1 MHYDLI
7 NYRIK
12 GVKLMINI
20 KNLCKTFYTNGEEK
34 EVLKNISINIEDG
47 EIYGLIGLSG
57 AGKSSLLRC
66 INLLEKPTSGEVIVN
81 GANVESMKGVK
92 LRDLRRQ
99 IGMIFQ
105 QFNLLNSSTVYENI
119 AFPLRIS
126 NVPKSQID
134 KRVMELL
141 EIVELTDKKDA
152 YPSKLSGGQ
161 KQRVGIAR
169 ALANNPSI
177 LLLDE
182 ATSALDPSTTNSIL
196 ELLKSINSNLN
207 ITMIVV
213 THEMAVIK
221 KLCSRVAVIEDGSIV
236 EEGQVVDIFSNPSS
250 KTVQRFLNEVIPE
263 LPKEKLVQED
273 SRSSK
278 TVMINFLGEDAEKP
292 FISDMVKHFDISA
305 NILSGNIEIV
315 QNLQIGR
322 LIINISGNKDNVTSA
337 LHYLLKNNLRIEV
350 LENGSFKPYELY

>member
-1 MHYDLI
+1 
-7 NYRIK
+7 
-12 GVKLMINI
+12 MISI
-20 KNLCKTFYTNGEEK
+20 RNLCKTFYTNGEEK
-34 EVLKNISINIEDG
+34 EVLKNISLEIGDG

-66 INLLEKPTSGEVIVN
+66 INLLERPTSGEIIVD
-81 GANVESMKGVK
+81 GTNVES
-92 LRDLRRQ
+92 LRGSELRSLRHK

-126 NVPKSQID
+126 KTPKEQIE

-141 EIVELTDKKDA
+141 EVVELTDKRDA
-152 YPSKLSGGQ
+152 YPSRLSGGQ

-169 ALANNPSI
+169 ALASNPSI

-196 ELLKSINSNLN
+196 ELLKSINSKLN

-213 THEMAVIK
+213 THEMSVIK

-236 EEGQVVDIFSNPSS
+236 EEGLVVDIFSNPSS
-250 KTVQRFLNEVIPE
+250 KTVQKFISEVIPE
-263 LPKEKLVQED
+263 LPGGELQSHDGDEI
-273 SRSSK
+273 K
-278 TVMINFLGEDAEKP
+278 TVMINFLGEDAQKP
-292 FISDMVKHFDISA
+292 FISNMVKHFDVNA
-305 NILSGNIEIV
+305 NILTGNIEIL

-322 LIINISGNKDNVTSA
+322 LIINVSGSKNNVASA
-337 LHYLLKNNLRIEV
+337 LNYLLKNNLRIEV
-350 LENGSFKPYELY
+350 LKNGCFEPYELH

>member
-1 MHYDLI
+1 MKLLI
-7 NYRIK
+7 T
-12 GVKLMINI
+12 IN
-20 KNLCKTFYTNGEEK
+20 NLCKTFSTNGEEK
-34 EVLKNISINIEDG
+34 EVLRNINLKIEDG

-66 INLLEKPTSGEVIVN
+66 INLLEKPTSGEVIVD
-81 GANVESMKGVK
+81 GTNVECIRGLE
-92 LRDLRRQ
+92 LRNLRRK

-126 NVPKSQID
+126 NMPKHQID
-134 KRVMELL
+134 KRVKELL
-141 EIVELTDKKDA
+141 EMVELTDKKDA

-169 ALANNPSI
+169 ALANSPSI

-196 ELLKSINSNLN
+196 ELLKSINEKLQ

-221 KLCSRVAVIEDGSIV
+221 KLCSRVAVIEEGSIV
-236 EEGQVVDIFSNPSS
+236 EEGMVVDIFSNPSS
-250 KTVQRFLNEVIPE
+250 KTVQKFLKEVIPE
-263 LPKEKLVQED
+263 LPRESFKALDNSEL
-273 SRSSK
+273 K
-278 TVMINFLGEDAEKP
+278 TVMINFLGEDAQKP
-292 FISDMVKHFDISA
+292 YISDMVKHFDINA

-322 LIINISGNKDNVTSA
+322 LILNISGEKDNVTSA

-350 LENGSFKPYELY
+350 LENGCFKPYELY